1 MPNKNSLEVCKSSA
15 PKQDDA
21 VTAHFIGAAVLLAAA
36 AGFLA
41 YIFALDRVFDFSL
54 FAY

>member
-36 AGFLA
+36 AGFPA
-41 YIFALDRVFDFSL
+41 VSRTDRLTLSV
-54 FAY
+54 A